1 MQTTTDAGSRQ
12 RIQEAIDVLRY
23 KDVRSTTY
31 ERLWL
36 TWEADA
42 LVQDLPQPRQLG
54 QGLTYLLDH
63 ISLPVSAHDLLVGRI
78 SEQVPDEEQDLFPL
92 LVRST
97 LKMAELIHGLKQDHE
112 RLDQAWRDIA
122 PMLAQ
127 PSHIGDPQQFTVL
140 ANNFAELYRDHIAKE
155 NEELLDRAQHMLS
168 SEQLKKIGKAMKE
181 RRQRPAE
188 EDW

>member
-1 MQTTTDAGSRQ
+1 MSEPFPEAAPDFDDPLGLLRACHQ
-12 RIQEAIDVLRY
+12 RMLGHCEILEKLARHMELSGVD
-23 KDVRSTTY
+23 K
-31 ERLWL
+31 
-36 TWEADA
+36 DA
-42 LVQDLPQPRQLG
+42 LAAARKVH
-54 QGLTYLLDH
+54 TYFSTAAVLH
-63 ISLPVSAHDLLVGRI
+63 H
-78 SEQVPDEEQDLFPL
+78 QDEEQDLFPL

-181 RRQRPAE
+181 RRQRPAQN
-188 EDW
+188 DWD